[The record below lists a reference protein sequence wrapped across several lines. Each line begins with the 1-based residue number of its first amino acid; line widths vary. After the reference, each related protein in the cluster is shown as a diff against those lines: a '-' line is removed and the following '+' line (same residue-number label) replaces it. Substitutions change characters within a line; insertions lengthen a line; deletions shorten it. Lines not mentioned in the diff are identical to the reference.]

1 LTVDSVTMKLILVM
15 LAVSPVLAQD
25 DSFASSFLSGLL
37 DTLDTQ
43 VDAKNCPGVCMHAI
57 ASLICSNVLDEVE
70 CPNPSMKCCVDEP
83 LGQYLL
89 FMVSWTHV
97 PLVHGLLDPWSL
109 DTLNKNCPGVCMHAI
124 ASLICS
130 NVLDE
135 VECPNPSMKCCVDEP
150 LGNDTLSTTRRPFTT
165 RYTTPDDDE
174 EEPTTPAPD
183 RYKDSVII
191 AGNIACPGTCVEN
204 RLTQYCE
211 AYLTSRDLCVSGRLC
226 CVAKDGYGDRRPS
239 DLVVPSENKKHTNR
253 PSNALT
259 TTTAPSKYK
268 GPTRKCRG
276 DCISG
281 LFALLCD
288 HVDEDAYCPG
298 EGTCCATDSKGEQT
312 TTRRPPTTP
321 RPTTPAPLP
330 RCPGY
335 CLLNIM
341 AAFCERPAVLVSHTQ
356 CKTSGSVCCDNI
368 PPRTTQRPTTTTPS
382 TTPAPADPRPDCPG
396 SCIVS
401 LLSFTCFRNAEMTD
415 VFKCKKAGTQCCA
428 PKSKVLEVTGVQRND
443 TYPLA
448 TPQYEPYTTTPHPTP
463 MILQVTGVKRND
475 TYPLATPQ
483 YEPYTTTPHPTPMI
497 LQVTGV
503 QRNDTYPLAT
513 PQYEPYTTTPH
524 PTPMILQVTGVKRND
539 TYPLATPQ
547 YEPYTTTPHP
557 TPMILQVTGVQ
568 RNDTYPLAT
577 PQYEPY
583 TTTPHPTPMILQVT
597 GVKRND
603 TYPLA
608 TPQYEPY
615 TTTPHPTPMILQV
628 TGVQRNDTY
637 PLATPQYEPYTT
649 TPHPT
654 PMILQVTGVKRN
666 DTYPLATPQYEPYTT
681 TPHPTPMILQVT
693 GVQRND
699 TYPLATPQYE
709 PYTTT
714 PHPTPMIL
722 QVTGVKRNDTYPL
735 ATPQYEP
742 YTTTPHPTPMILQ
755 VTGVQRNDTY
765 PLATPQYEP
774 YTTTPHP
781 TPMTCWFHPVL
792 QVTGVQRNDTYPLA
806 TPQYEPY
813 TTTPHPTPMIL
824 QVTGVKRNDT
834 YPLATPQYEPYTTTP
849 HPTPMILQVTG
860 VQRND
865 TYPLATPQYEPY
877 TTTPHPTPMTCW
889 FHPVLQVTGVQR
901 NDTYPLA
908 TPQYEPYTT
917 TPHPTPMILQV
928 TGVKRNDTYPLATPQ
943 YEPYTTTPHP
953 TPMILQVTGVQRN
966 DTYPLAT
973 PQYEPYT
980 TTPHPTPMTVP
991 YEPVYGST
999 IRVPEK
1005 YNKYVCGV
1013 KGSSSRS
1020 SRRLGRVMGGEDGE
1034 RGEWCWQVALI
1045 NSLNQYLCGAA
1056 LIGTQWVLT
1065 AAHCVT
1071 NIVRSGD
1078 AIYVRVGDHDLTRKY
1093 GSPGAQTLRVATTYI
1108 HHNHNSQTLDNDIAL
1123 LKLHGKADLKEGVC
1137 LVCLPARGVS
1147 HAAGKRC
1154 TVTGYG
1160 YMGETGPIPLRVR
1173 EAELP
1178 IVSDAECIRKVNA
1191 VTEKIFILPASS
1203 FCAGGEEGND
1213 ACQGD
1218 GGGPLVCQDDGFYEL
1233 AGLVSWGFGCGR
1245 QDVPGVYVKVSSFIG
1260 WINQIISVNNL

>member
-1 LTVDSVTMKLILVM
+1 MKLILVM
-15 LAVSPVLAQD
+15 LAVSAVLARAQE

-83 LGQYLL
+83 LVLRRRAARS
-89 FMVSWTHV
+89 VPHV
-97 PLVHGLLDPWSL
+97 YGLLDDPWSL
-109 DTLNKNCPGVCMHAI
+109 DTLDKNCPGVCMHAI

-165 RYTTPDDDE
+165 RYTTTDDDE

-183 RYKDSVII
+183 RYKDS
-191 AGNIACPGTCVEN
+191 GNIACPGTCVEN

-239 DLVVPSENKKHTNR
+239 DLVVPSENKKHTKR
-253 PSNALT
+253 PSTALT

-298 EGTCCATDSKGEQT
+298 EGTCCATEPKGEQT

-356 CKTSGSVCCDNI
+356 CKTSGSVCCDNS
-368 PPRTTQRPTTTTPS
+368 RPTTTTPS

-463 MILQVTGVKRND
+463 MSNDQQCCAPKSKVLEVTGVQRNN

-483 YEPYTTTPHPTPMI
+483 Y
-497 LQVTGV
+497 
-503 QRNDTYPLAT
+503 
-513 PQYEPYTTTPH
+513 
-524 PTPMILQVTGVKRND
+524 K
-539 TYPLATPQ
+539 
-547 YEPYTTTPHP
+547 
-557 TPMILQVTGVQ
+557 
-568 RNDTYPLAT
+568 
-577 PQYEPY
+577 
-583 TTTPHPTPMILQVT
+583 
-597 GVKRND
+597 
-603 TYPLA
+603 
-608 TPQYEPY
+608 
-615 TTTPHPTPMILQV
+615 
-628 TGVQRNDTY
+628 
-637 PLATPQYEPYTT
+637 
-649 TPHPT
+649 
-654 PMILQVTGVKRN
+654 
-666 DTYPLATPQYEPYTT
+666 
-681 TPHPTPMILQVT
+681 
-693 GVQRND
+693 
-699 TYPLATPQYE
+699 
-709 PYTTT
+709 
-714 PHPTPMIL
+714 
-722 QVTGVKRNDTYPL
+722 
-735 ATPQYEP
+735 
-742 YTTTPHPTPMILQ
+742 
-755 VTGVQRNDTY
+755 
-765 PLATPQYEP
+765 
-774 YTTTPHP
+774 
-781 TPMTCWFHPVL
+781 
-792 QVTGVQRNDTYPLA
+792 
-806 TPQYEPY
+806 
-813 TTTPHPTPMIL
+813 
-824 QVTGVKRNDT
+824 
-834 YPLATPQYEPYTTTP
+834 
-849 HPTPMILQVTG
+849 
-860 VQRND
+860 
-865 TYPLATPQYEPY
+865 
-877 TTTPHPTPMTCW
+877 
-889 FHPVLQVTGVQR
+889 
-901 NDTYPLA
+901 
-908 TPQYEPYTT
+908 
-917 TPHPTPMILQV
+917 
-928 TGVKRNDTYPLATPQ
+928 
-943 YEPYTTTPHP
+943 
-953 TPMILQVTGVQRN
+953 
-966 DTYPLAT
+966 
-973 PQYEPYT
+973 PYT

-991 YEPVYGST
+991 YEPTYGST

-1123 LKLHGKADLKEGVC
+1123 LKLHGKAELKEGVC

-1245 QDVPGVYVKVSSFIG
+1245 QDVPGVYVKVSAFIG